1 MSGRA
6 GSTHV
11 SHQTARP
18 QALPAYRQDNH
29 KPHSAIL
36 NFATEFNVS
45 PLSGANLIMIV
56 AYFENKQSI
65 TTHIP
70 AVNRPSMS
78 GIILL
83 LLCAAI
89 QPASAQT
96 LKVLYNFTN
105 GTDGGL
111 PNYILVR
118 DQAGNLYGTTEE
130 GGDINSSNCNP
141 PQGCGTVFKV
151 TPRGKETVIYDFKDN
166 PDAAYP
172 GAGLSR
178 DAAGN
183 FYGTTFL
190 GGTSNM
196 GTVYRLDK
204 TGKETV
210 LYSFTGGHDGGNP
223 FSTVIFDPDGNLY
236 GTTEI
241 GGDTEGCD
249 IGDMNGCGVVFKI
262 SPSGKFTVLHRFNG
276 YDGADPAGGLV
287 RDEGGNLYGTTTA
300 GGITSCHNGGCGTVF
315 KLSPSGKETVLL
327 KFNLPGTGGIFPNGP
342 LIRDASGNLYGTTTW
357 GGDMSCADQA
367 GCGTVFRLDKAG
379 KETVLYKF
387 KDDANGALPNGP
399 LLWDAD
405 GNLYG
410 TSSLGGILSCNGG
423 DGCGTIFKLTA
434 SGNITT
440 LYKFKGEADGA
451 HPNGGLVR
459 DSAGHLYGTTQGD
472 FQGTWGSVF
481 ELTP

>member
-1 MSGRA
+1 MS
-6 GSTHV
+6 
-11 SHQTARP
+11 
-18 QALPAYRQDNH
+18 
-29 KPHSAIL
+29 
-36 NFATEFNVS
+36 FAH
-45 PLSGANLIMIV
+45 L
-56 AYFENKQSI
+56 ENKRST

-70 AVNRPSMS
+70 AVNPPSMF
-78 GIILL
+78 GIVLL
-83 LLCAAI
+83 LLCAVI

-118 DQAGNLYGTTEE
+118 DPAGNLYGTTEE
-130 GGDINSSNCNP
+130 GGDISSSNCNP

-151 TPRGKETVIYDFKDN
+151 TPHGKETVIYDFKDN

-210 LYSFTGGHDGGNP
+210 LHSFTGGHDGGNP

-276 YDGADPAGGLV
+276 YDGADPEAGLI
-287 RDEGGNLYGTTTA
+287 RDEAGNLYGTTTA
-300 GGITSCHNGGCGTVF
+300 GGVTSCHNGGCGTIF
-315 KLSPSGKETVLL
+315 KIDPAGKETVLV
-327 KFNLPGTGGIFPNGP
+327 KFKLPGTAGIYPSGP
-342 LIRDASGNLYGTTTW
+342 LIRDAAGNLYGTTEW
-357 GGDMSCADQA
+357 GGDLSCNQRV
-367 GCGTVFRLDKAG
+367 GCGTVFKLDKTG

-387 KDDANGALPNGP
+387 KLGADGGLPNGP
-399 LLWDAD
+399 LAQDAD

-410 TSSLGGILSCNGG
+410 TTSLGGILSCNGG
-423 DGCGTIFKLTA
+423 DGCGVIFKLDTA
-434 SGNITT
+434 GKQTT
-440 LYKFKGEADGA
+440 LYKFKDGSDGE

-459 DSAGHLYGTTQGD
+459 DSAGNLYGTQPGNFAT
-472 FQGTWGSVF
+472 TWGSVF